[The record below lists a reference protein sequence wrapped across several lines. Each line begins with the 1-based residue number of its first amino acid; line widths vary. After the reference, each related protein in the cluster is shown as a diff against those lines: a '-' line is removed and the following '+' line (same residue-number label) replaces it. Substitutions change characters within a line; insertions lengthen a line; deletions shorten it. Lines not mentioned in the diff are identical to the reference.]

1 MPRDELAAGAAGI
14 SASPLHSLFSIL
26 LICSWT
32 SRIRPS
38 LSALHIILAL
48 SLASMRLLR

>member
-1 MPRDELAAGAAGI
+1 MPRDELAAGATGI

-32 SRIRPS
+32 SRIHPS
-38 LSALHIILAL
+38 LSAPLHIIRVL
-48 SLASMRLLR
+48 SLASVRLL